1 MADITKQDV
10 YLPVPASPLIDH
22 SVPNTYLRSAMD
34 LGRSY
39 LQSRDVS
46 YLGHAIRMLRP
57 VGGRVCAKLGLT
69 GFDEMIQ
76 TDPQIA
82 QGVDVLWM
90 ASTANNLSFGTS
102 EGQGDG
108 ALADGA
114 LRFTRQMYGQMTGD
128 FNGER
133 SKMTYDLIR
142 YGNGFCEL
150 EFKTGQG
157 ELDGYLCLDRIHA
170 VDPNDVVIV
179 TDSYNRIIGYA
190 PYGFPGVTS
199 PLESWVPADSF
210 ITYLFDTFDN
220 QVAREDYV
228 TEVKLLPKWKVWHTT
243 WQTTTT
249 DPRGNALLDPAL
261 HPWWAKQ
268 QIMSVLLMLIEEWG
282 RPRKWGKLSER
293 ADAVCLYDANGNP
306 VLANDGMPLTRDA
319 MPVLL
324 DTLMGS
330 SGGGNIALP
339 HGYEVGLLQADPKML
354 EAIVKAL
361 DYFNIEISKAVLKQH
376 LASSEGQRGSEKG
389 ADSHGDIL
397 SLLIQHIK
405 NTVSRTARNQVFQPV
420 IAGNFGSQFKDYT
433 PTVDI
438 GDADG
443 MPINLNEIG
452 FLTQSNYFAPDQFP
466 ALDRRIGVPVR
477 DRNTIEL
484 PKSATKDAESLNLLL
499 GAKLSQAQEGQSF
512 TLRVGK

>member
-1 MADITKQDV
+1 MAETKQNV
-10 YLPVPASPLIDH
+10 YLPIPASPLID
-22 SVPNTYLRSAMD
+22 SAVPNTYLRSTMD

-39 LQSRDVS
+39 LQSRNVS

-57 VGGRVCAKLGLT
+57 IGGRVCAKLGLT

-90 ASTANNLSFGTS
+90 SSTANNLSFGAS
-102 EGQGDG
+102 ENQENSE
-108 ALADGA
+108 LSEGA
-114 LRFTRQMYGQMTGD
+114 LRFIRTMYGQMESD
-128 FNGER
+128 FNAER
-133 SKMTYDLIR
+133 AKMTYDLIR

-150 EFKTGQG
+150 EFGQG
-157 ELDGYLCLDRIHA
+157 KGNLDGYLTLKEIHA
-170 VDPNDVVIV
+170 VNPNDVIII
-179 TDSYNRIIGYA
+179 TDSYNRTIGYA
-190 PYGFPGVTS
+190 PYGFPGVTA
-199 PLESWVPADSF
+199 PLDSWVPAEGF
-210 ITYLFDTFDN
+210 ISYLFETFDS
-220 QVAREDYV
+220 QDKREDYI
-228 TEVKLLPKWKVWHTT
+228 TDVKIIPKWKVWHTT
-243 WQTTTT
+243 WQTTSS

-268 QIMSVLLMLIEEWG
+268 QVMSVLLMLIEEWG
-282 RPRKWGKLSER
+282 RPRKVGKLAER

-306 VLANDGMPLTRDA
+306 VLGMDGMPATRDA

-324 DTLMGS
+324 ETLMGS

-339 HGYEVGLLQADPKML
+339 YGYEVALLQADPKML
-354 EAIVKAL
+354 EAILAAL

-405 NTVSRTARNQVFQPV
+405 NTISRTARSQIFQPI
-420 IAGNFGSQFKDYT
+420 IAANFGTEFRDYT
-433 PTVDI
+433 PTADI

-443 MPINLNEIG
+443 MPINLSEIG
-452 FLTQSNYFAPDQFP
+452 FLTQANYFAPDQF
-466 ALDRRIGVPVR
+466 ASLDRRIGVPVR
-477 DRNTIEL
+477 NSNSLDL
-484 PKSATKDAESLNLLL
+484 PKSALKNAETLNMLLAGKL
-499 GAKLSQAQEGQSF
+499 GNANAGETF
-512 TLRVGK
+512 TLRIGK